1 MQEVVSLPHSGGQ
14 WMASTITS
22 TAPPRAKGCE
32 GCEEV
37 VNAYLD
43 ALRAGDPVGI
53 IVARARVT
61 RHFGA
66 AHGEAEW
73 PGRVGD

>member
-1 MQEVVSLPHSGGQ
+1 MQEVVSMPHSGGQ
-14 WMASTITS
+14 WMASTAPA
-22 TAPPRAKGCE
+22 APPRIKRCE

-37 VNAYLD
+37 VNAYLA
-43 ALRAGDPVGI
+43 ALRAGDPGGI
-53 IVARARVT
+53 ILARARVV

-73 PGRVGD
+73 PGRIGG